1 MPQLDFSTFSSQ
13 SFWLVVSF
21 GLMWLIIAK
30 MIVPKITD
38 ILNQRQRKI
47 DDYLNA
53 AGEFKQAA
61 EAALEKYRQALKK
74 ANDEAAEEMHKAS
87 EELHRTIAER
97 DAETSRR
104 LQEMLLENERQIA
117 ENRHQTM
124 EQIEKISVA
133 LAAGIAAKLGL
144 ENVSVA
150 DIARIAEQERNDG

>member
-21 GLMWLIIAK
+21 GLMWLIMAK

-74 ANDEAAEEMHKAS
+74 PMMK
-87 EELHRTIAER
+87 
-97 DAETSRR
+97 RR
-104 LQEMLLENERQIA
+104 KKCIRPAKNCIGQLPNAMPKRRGVCRKMLLENERQIA

-124 EQIEKISVA
+124 EQIEKSRLRWLPELLPSWGWKTSRLPI
-133 LAAGIAAKLGL
+133 LP
-144 ENVSVA
+144 E
-150 DIARIAEQERNDG
+150 